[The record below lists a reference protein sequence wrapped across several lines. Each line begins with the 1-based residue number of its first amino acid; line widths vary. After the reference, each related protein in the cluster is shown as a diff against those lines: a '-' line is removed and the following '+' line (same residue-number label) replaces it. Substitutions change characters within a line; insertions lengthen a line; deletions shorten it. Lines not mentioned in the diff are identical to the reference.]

1 MNSVLSVPGFGDQE
15 SEVFSS
21 GTPMGQLLTNGNI
34 VAGFFT
40 KSVKVVI
47 LKTYAITLSGSILR
61 KKENEWLTL
70 KKKLL
75 SFVSCAVDNQDEYL
89 EWNIG

>member
-21 GTPMGQLLTNGNI
+21 GTPMGQLLTNRNI

-61 KKENEWLTL
+61 KKEN
-70 KKKLL
+70 
-75 SFVSCAVDNQDEYL
+75 
-89 EWNIG
+89 

>member
-15 SEVFSS
+15 SEVFAS
-21 GTPMGQLLTNGNI
+21 GTPMGQLLTNRNI

-47 LKTYAITLSGSILR
+47 LKTYAITLSGSMLR
-61 KKENEWLTL
+61 IKEN
-70 KKKLL
+70 
-75 SFVSCAVDNQDEYL
+75 
-89 EWNIG
+89 